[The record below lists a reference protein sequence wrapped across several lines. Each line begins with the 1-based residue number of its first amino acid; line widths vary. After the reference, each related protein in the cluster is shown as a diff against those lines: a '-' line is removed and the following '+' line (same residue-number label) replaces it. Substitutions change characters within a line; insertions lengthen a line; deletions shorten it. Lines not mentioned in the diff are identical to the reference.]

1 MAITFESTTVLNLIV
16 FMVTVV
22 ILSLCFFSHLTYK
35 DYAAGGYTIPLFML
49 LVFFG
54 WNVLSPMSPDVRSYF
69 DSSFILAL
77 VLDIGLW
84 RIAFILRERQKGK
97 KP

>member
-1 MAITFESTTVLNLIV
+1 MAITFESTTLLNLLVFVVTIIV
-16 FMVTVV
+16 
-22 ILSLCFFSHLTYK
+22 LSLCFFSHFTYR
-35 DYAAGGYTIPLFML
+35 DYPAGGYTIPLFL
-49 LVFFG
+49 LMVFLG

-69 DSSFILAL
+69 DASFILAL

-84 RIAFILRERQKGK
+84 RIALILRERRKDR